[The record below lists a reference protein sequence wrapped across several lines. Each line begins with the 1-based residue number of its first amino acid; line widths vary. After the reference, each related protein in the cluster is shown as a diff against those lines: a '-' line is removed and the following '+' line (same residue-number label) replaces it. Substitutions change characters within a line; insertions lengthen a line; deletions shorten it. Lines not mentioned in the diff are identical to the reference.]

1 MNSKLIHG
9 LIPVVV
15 IIGAATLGAIVSAQS
30 IRATSDKKSEKVAK
44 VATPAPDVQLQ
55 EQADRKP
62 LSFYVSSV
70 KGDLFAPEL
79 PPPPKPIARPA
90 PIISTAPAP
99 VNPLADYAYTGT
111 VEMNGTKMALVENI
125 KTKEGQYL
133 KVGDSFMGG
142 TVSRLDDRTV
152 AIMVAKTEQ
161 TMAKRDD
168 YSLTSLDK
176 NAPFLNA
183 QPAQAQG
190 GPGQPGAPTPDGG
203 MPGMG
208 GRGNWM
214 QRFQNMTPEQ
224 RQQMQQRFL
233 NRAFDRGNRGGGMG
247 GGRRGGGAGGGMM
260 NFFGGG

>member
-1 MNSKLIHG
+1 VNRKLIHG

-30 IRATSDKKSEKVAK
+30 TRATSDKKGEKAAK
-44 VATPAPDVQLQ
+44 VATPAPDVDLQ
-55 EQADRKP
+55 EPADRKP

-70 KGDLFAPEL
+70 KGDLFAPER
-79 PPPPKPIARPA
+79 PPLPKPVAKPA
-90 PIISTAPAP
+90 PIITTPPAP

-111 VEMNGTKMALVENI
+111 VEMNGTQMALVENV

-152 AIMVAKTEQ
+152 GIMVAKTEQ

-183 QPAQAQG
+183 PQAAPGQPQ
-190 GPGQPGAPTPDGG
+190 PGQPGAPGADGATG
-203 MPGMG
+203 FPGMG

-224 RQQMQQRFL
+224 RQQMQQRML
-233 NRAFDRGNRGGGMG
+233 NRGFDRRGGGGG
-247 GGRRGGGAGGGMM
+247 GGRRGGGGGGMM